1 MQNLKKK
8 LFIFFLSLY
17 LLIGSINSVN
27 SGISFDE
34 NYEELNWNFHVSV
47 VKNFTNTITNQENF
61 NKKEFDEKVKSFVG
75 YGIGFQL
82 ISQPIQFFI
91 KDLIKRNKNIDDFG
105 AKLLAKHFVIFL
117 FFFMSGI
124 FFYLIL
130 KKIID
135 NENFTIIGTII
146 YLTYPY
152 LFGQAMFSPKDIPF
166 MSVWVVLNM

>member
-8 LFIFFLSLY
+8 LFVFFLFLY
-17 LLIGSINSVN
+17 LFIGSINSIN

-47 VKNFTNTITNQENF
+47 VKNIAS
-61 NKKEFDEKVKSFVG
+61 KIVYKEEFQKEKFDKEVQRFVG

-91 KDLIKRNKNIDDFG
+91 KDLINNKKNIDEFG

-117 FFFMSGI
+117 HI
-124 FFYLIL
+124 FISFCDDFIHFE
-130 KKIID
+130 I
-135 NENFTIIGTII
+135 F
-146 YLTYPY
+146 
-152 LFGQAMFSPKDIPF
+152 
-166 MSVWVVLNM
+166 